1 MVNLLITQSTRPDRI
16 STPESQKDEKYHSE
30 YGRFVVGA
38 CNNSQQSRYVDMFTK
53 CMSFYMGN
61 QWIDQ
66 EDIAT
71 FFIDD
76 QGETNNRI
84 RAIRNFVQPMVEQWR
99 GNAMNMSFRF
109 GCRNMSPG
117 ARSRYDDRLNRLLTL
132 GFTASQVPMFKEW
145 LAKVNP
151 AVGETPE
158 DTKKLFST
166 FYRDE
171 FVREGNRLLNAS
183 YSYMELD
190 SLKGDL
196 AMDVATAGICI
207 LYPYIRGGRQLVRRV
222 IPDRFG
228 WDRRALDPRLRDSE
242 YFMEYS
248 SELLSDIFEE
258 HYDIDPLLRRELEN
272 ISSKA
277 VGSNNGVGFDING
290 RAHVYTTTW
299 RDISVV
305 WCGYVMDEYGQV
317 VFKRLDYPYGNDET
331 KKYTEADLLPYTSLT
346 PYQKKVV
353 RNKGISKVMIPCDV
367 WRFCK
372 FIPAEYTSAG
382 GKLKNLGDIVL
393 SHGEVEYQEEDI
405 FMPTSTVVPYKVGTW
420 VYAGGDVI
428 SPVEAMINPQRLV
441 NRFYSIMEN
450 QINNSGGAGPVID
463 QDQVGNADM
472 MDLQRRVKQGAPI
485 FLHAKGMGVQNAVG
499 TYDTTIKNATMVLS
513 SLAENYKRG
522 MEEVSGVNQALK
534 GGAGPDQLVGVM
546 QLMMQKGSVIQ
557 EPFYGAIE
565 SAFKGVAQCILSVGR
580 KLYTDNSEVL
590 HDMSGMGA
598 VEVFKLTK
606 DIRYEQLLAEVV
618 RFADPEQEKQLATQ
632 TATQFLQIGLLDKKR
647 FARVVGVS
655 TMAEVYE
662 AVRETIEEGEILEK
676 MQAKAAQ
683 ANAEMKSQEQ
693 AQVAQSM
700 REEQL
705 RVEDREDI
713 NKQLDR
719 EAQLESKLIPKQ

>member
-1 MVNLLITQSTRPDRI
+1 
-16 STPESQKDEKYHSE
+16 
-30 YGRFVVGA
+30 
-38 CNNSQQSRYVDMFTK
+38 
-53 CMSFYMGN
+53 
-61 QWIDQ
+61 
-66 EDIAT
+66 
-71 FFIDD
+71 
-76 QGETNNRI
+76 
-84 RAIRNFVQPMVEQWR
+84 
-99 GNAMNMSFRF
+99 
-109 GCRNMSPG
+109 
-117 ARSRYDDRLNRLLTL
+117 
-132 GFTASQVPMFKEW
+132 
-145 LAKVNP
+145 
-151 AVGETPE
+151 
-158 DTKKLFST
+158 
-166 FYRDE
+166 
-171 FVREGNRLLNAS
+171 
-183 YSYMELD
+183 
-190 SLKGDL
+190 
-196 AMDVATAGICI
+196 
-207 LYPYIRGGRQLVRRV
+207 
-222 IPDRFG
+222 
-228 WDRRALDPRLRDSE
+228 
-242 YFMEYS
+242 
-248 SELLSDIFEE
+248 
-258 HYDIDPLLRRELEN
+258 
-272 ISSKA
+272 
-277 VGSNNGVGFDING
+277 
-290 RAHVYTTTW
+290 
-299 RDISVV
+299 
-305 WCGYVMDEYGQV
+305 
-317 VFKRLDYPYGNDET
+317 
-331 KKYTEADLLPYTSLT
+331 
-346 PYQKKVV
+346 
-353 RNKGISKVMIPCDV
+353 
-367 WRFCK
+367 
-372 FIPAEYTSAG
+372 
-382 GKLKNLGDIVL
+382 
-393 SHGEVEYQEEDI
+393 
-405 FMPTSTVVPYKVGTW
+405 MPTSTVVPYKVGTW

-463 QDQVGNADM
+463 QDQVGNADI

-522 MEEVSGVNQALK
+522 MEDVSGVNQALK

-676 MQAKAAQ
+676 MQAQAAQ
-683 ANAEMKSQEQ
+683 ANAELQSQEQ